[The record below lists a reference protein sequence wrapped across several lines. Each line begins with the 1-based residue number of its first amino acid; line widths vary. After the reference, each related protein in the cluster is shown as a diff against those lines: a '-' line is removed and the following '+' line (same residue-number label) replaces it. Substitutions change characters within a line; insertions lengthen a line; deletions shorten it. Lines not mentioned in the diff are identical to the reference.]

1 MNLVESIRKDLNKL
15 NEAPYELDD
24 SNTYFTELSDSPVLE
39 PGNTEIWY
47 YNRGNSRD
55 YGMGWD
61 WMQKY
66 LKAEPQTKILDSGR
80 KFVYAQLPN
89 ANNLSAT
96 HTLLGTISETNLD
109 EIFRLMQG
117 ENWSPNA
124 EANQMIR
131 SKGLSHTSMSM
142 GDIIVV
148 NGNAYMVDDYGFVNI
163 TTGEKAG

>member
-47 YNRGNSRD
+47 LNSGNSRD
-55 YGMGWD
+55 YSMGWD
-61 WMQKY
+61 WMQKH
-66 LKAEPQTKILDSGR
+66 LKSEPQTKTLDGEEFKSP
-80 KFVYAQLPN
+80 QLPD

-96 HTLLGTISETNLD
+96 HTLLGTISETDLN
-109 EIFRLMQG
+109 EIYSLMQG
-117 ENWSPNA
+117 ENWSPNS

-131 SKGLSHTSMSM
+131 SKGLGHTSMSM

-163 TTGEKAG
+163 TTCEKAD